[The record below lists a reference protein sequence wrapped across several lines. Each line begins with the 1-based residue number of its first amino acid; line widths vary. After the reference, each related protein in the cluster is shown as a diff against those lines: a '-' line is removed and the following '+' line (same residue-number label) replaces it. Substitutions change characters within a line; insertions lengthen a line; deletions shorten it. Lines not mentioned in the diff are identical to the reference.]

1 MDCVMRLYRALW
13 LTFAYVIGAS
23 GAAIALLHDSRG
35 VNVALAVA
43 TGVAFAS
50 VTPMVQRDPSPQT
63 CQRRVMRTAVAGAIV
78 CLVATGLVLL
88 FGPTALSAPV
98 ILLLI
103 SPTALHRLS
112 SILQRI
118 WLWVSDGLSIN
129 AAGLNRLRQGR
140 A

>member
-1 MDCVMRLYRALW
+1 MRLYRALW
-13 LTFAYVIGAS
+13 VTFAYVIGAL

-35 VNVALAVA
+35 INIALAVA

-50 VTPMVQRDPSPQT
+50 VTPMVQRDPSPQA

-78 CLVATGLVLL
+78 CFAATGLVLL
-88 FGPTALSAPV
+88 FGPSALSAAV

-103 SPTALHRLS
+103 SPTALYRLS
-112 SILQRI
+112 SVLRRI
-118 WLWVSDGLSIN
+118 WWWVSERLSVD
-129 AAGLNRLRQGR
+129 AAGLTRLRHGR

>member
-1 MDCVMRLYRALW
+1 MSVYRALW
-13 LTFAYVIGAS
+13 LTLAYVIGAS

-35 VNVALAVA
+35 VNVAVAVS

-50 VTPMVQRDPSPQT
+50 VALMIQRDPSPET
-63 CQRRVMRTAVAGAIV
+63 SQRRIMKTAVAGAIV
-78 CLVATGLVLL
+78 CFATTGLVLL
-88 FGPTALSAPV
+88 FGPTALSAAV